1 MIMSKKYWD
10 ELLEKSKNENL
21 DPLEVVPLHEQEQEG
36 KILDEETRW
45 MLAKQK
51 ILNGGKRNE

>member
-10 ELLEKSKNENL
+10 ELIEKSKNENL

-36 KILDEETRW
+36 KILDEESRW

-51 ILNGGKRNE
+51 ILNGGK

>member
-10 ELLEKSKNENL
+10 DLLEKSKNENL
-21 DPLEVVPLHEQEQEG
+21 DALQVVPLHEQETEG
-36 KILDEETRW
+36 KILDEESRW

-51 ILNGGKRNE
+51 ILNGGK